1 MLYCVQCRFDNDW
14 PPGATGYTTSM
25 GECEVCR
32 NGTVPCYD
40 VPSSALPAP
49 KTENEDKSQ
58 EKIGQKP
65 HKKPSGNQEPLG
77 ESPEDL
83 SSIFAD
89 LSRDQLKAVVR
100 GLVELQHARVM
111 RHAPPNARLTLIV
124 RMLPDAGKAG
134 VGFTVTNEE
143 GVGDIISQVLMG
155 DLSQVPLGGRETE
168 TAKGKTET

>member
-1 MLYCVQCRFDNDW
+1 MFYCEKCRVDNDW
-14 PPGATGYTTSM
+14 PTGILGGPTSM
-25 GECEVCR
+25 GMCEMCERGPVQ
-32 NGTVPCYD
+32 CYD
-40 VPSSALPAP
+40 IPWRALPDP
-49 KTENEDKSQ
+49 KTKNEDKSQ

-65 HKKPSGNQEPLG
+65 HKKPSGNQGRLG
-77 ESPEDL
+77 ESPGDL

-124 RMLPDAGKAG
+124 RMLPDTGKAG

-155 DLSQVPLGGRETE
+155 DLSQVPLDGRETE